1 MIDFFSIGRLL
12 LQCNPRCISAW
23 DGPDKA
29 VSFNLFSKMIAAMTA
44 RTVAGGYVESIFA
57 NSDQT
62 DFSLRLADALHCR
75 SDLGRARRHHTTVG
89 RIGWFDE
96 KRAADTPNSGHS
108 LERHTRPLW
117 VITSHYAKAI
127 DEEIERRRDASPARQ
142 KSNRTSCLEMLDY

>member
-1 MIDFFSIGRLL
+1 MLKVFLPIPTKPTF
-12 LQCNPRCISAW
+12 
-23 DGPDKA
+23 
-29 VSFNLFSKMIAAMTA
+29 
-44 RTVAGGYVESIFA
+44 
-57 NSDQT
+57 
-62 DFSLRLADALHCR
+62 R
-75 SDLGRARRHHTTVG
+75 SDSLMPFTADLILAERDDITQQVG